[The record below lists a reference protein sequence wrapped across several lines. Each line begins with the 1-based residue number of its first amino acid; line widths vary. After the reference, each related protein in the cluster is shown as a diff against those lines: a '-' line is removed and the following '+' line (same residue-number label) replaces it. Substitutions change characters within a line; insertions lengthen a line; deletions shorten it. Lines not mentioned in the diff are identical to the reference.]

1 MSEPLSNIGL
11 IEPTLNDPLSRAATL
26 SNDHLIVQYREIWNT
41 LSSVDVSDQIEKK
54 NGLSYLSWAWAWGV
68 LMRYYPHATYQFSP
82 DEMHHDA
89 TVTVHCTVKIG
100 DCHRSMWLPV
110 MDYKNNSVVA
120 PDSRKVSDTRMRC
133 LVKCLAMFG
142 LGHYIYA
149 GEDLPPSN
157 GNPENAPVEVETRVE
172 KPKPKREKPKA
183 PTAKGDN
190 NIPTEEGAVEV
201 VQKLLEFANK
211 FCTDNAGLVGF
222 WKENK
227 QVIDIIDSNYP
238 AQYEVLKQGFTQLK
252 NKFGG
257 NDNG

>member
-1 MSEPLSNIGL
+1 MSEIIESLQPKNTEANPDRL
-11 IEPTLNDPLSRAATL
+11 IAE
-26 SNDHLIVQYREIWNT
+26 YRGIWNT
-41 LSSVDVSDQIEKK
+41 LSSIDVSDHIEKK

-68 LMRYYPHATYQFSP
+68 LMRHYPHATYKFAP

-89 TVTVHCTVKIG
+89 TVTVHCTVQIG
-100 DCHRSMWLPV
+100 DCVRTMWLPV

-149 GEDLPPSN
+149 GEDVPRPS
-157 GNPENAPVEVETRVE
+157 GSTEDAAPAVEAPVENPKH
-172 KPKPKREKPKA
+172 KPKGEKQKA
-183 PTAKGDN
+183 PTTKGDN
-190 NIPTEEGAVEV
+190 NIPTEEGAAEV

-211 FCTDNAGLVGF
+211 FCTDNAGLIGF